1 MISEVHLENFA
12 IFEDFRWNELGSIN
26 LVIGEND
33 TGKSHLL
40 KLLYTV
46 ARSLQEYKQKQSGE
60 APRWAEVL
68 SDKLGWVFQPPGS
81 PGFNIGKLVRKGEAG
96 LDVTVRI
103 HGEPVHFD
111 FGEDTT
117 KQIRN
122 ASASPKPRDEV
133 RTLFFPPKEVL
144 TPRKAIITMREQ
156 QGIPGFSDTYYDL
169 ARALGHE
176 TTRGRTQ
183 ENLKEVKAQLE
194 NLFTGR
200 IEWEDGDFVF
210 KRGAGPKKFSMSQTA
225 EGVKKIGLLTRLIRN
240 RNIKSGSILFFDEPA
255 AHLHPQATLDFV
267 RMLYEMAKADIQLF
281 IATHSYVVLKQF
293 ELLARKH
300 SKQMPLCILEPSEG
314 EGVSQSFADLS
325 DHIPSNSIVD
335 ASVDLFERDLD
346 LSFSSN

>member
-1 MISEVHLENFA
+1 MISEVHLEKFA
-12 IFEDFRWNELGSIN
+12 IFEDFQWDQLGSVN

-46 ARSLQEYKQKQSGE
+46 ARSLQEYEQKQSGE

-81 PGFNIGKLVRKGEAG
+81 PGFDIGKLVRKGEAG

-111 FGEDTT
+111 FGKDTT

-122 ASASPKPRDEV
+122 ASASPKPGKEV
-133 RTLFFPPKEVL
+133 STLFFPPKEVL
-144 TPRKAIITMREQ
+144 TPRRAIITMREQ
-156 QGIPGFSDTYYDL
+156 QQIPGFSDTYYDL
-169 ARALGHE
+169 AKALGHE

-183 ENLKEVKAQLE
+183 RNLKEVKDQLE
-194 NLFTGR
+194 DLLPGR

-210 KRGAGPKKFSMSQTA
+210 KRGTGPKKFSMSQTA

-240 RNIKSGSILFFDEPA
+240 RNIQSGSTLFFDEPA

-267 RMLYEMAKADIQLF
+267 RMLYEMSKANIQLF
-281 IATHSYVVLKQF
+281 VATHSYVVLKQF
-293 ELLARKH
+293 ELLARENEGE
-300 SKQMPLCILEPSEG
+300 MPLCVLLPTGDGGIEATT
-314 EGVSQSFADLS
+314 ADLS
-325 DHIPSNSIVD
+325 ERIPSNSIVD
-335 ASVDLFERDLD
+335 ASVELLNEDLY
-346 LSFSSN
+346 LSAK